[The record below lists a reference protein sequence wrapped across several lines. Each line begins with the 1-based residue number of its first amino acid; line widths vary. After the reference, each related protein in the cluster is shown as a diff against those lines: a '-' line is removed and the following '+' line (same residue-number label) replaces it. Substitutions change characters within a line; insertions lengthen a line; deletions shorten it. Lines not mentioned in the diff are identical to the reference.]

1 MFSSEMIRQI
11 CRFFLETVKMT
22 QTLERELSE
31 AVYYPARE
39 DASFEL
45 RSHLSGWVQHLNLT
59 YSKPSASKPLSI
71 SAEEQCKANSSWD
84 TIFEMWS
91 AEFCGSRVIKKNS
104 FDACNERI
112 QAISPL
118 LARVDSFYD
127 QYFDYLPPESQNRV
141 LIIRTFIDFKLKE
154 SQAMKILFQGVR
166 AYRVETKLSN
176 YVDGL
181 ILHAQ
186 SHILEMQQF
195 VQLDKL
201 GFLRDGAA
209 YKQSIL
215 DGVKILDFVTKDSN
229 RVFAEVPQKSRPN
242 LSHYMIQIGRIVRQ
256 VTDDVG
262 RLAED
267 QPPLGLL
274 VGDVNGI
281 PFVFDPNSAE
291 GKALYRIRNS
301 PPEPADDCSDEEWD
315 EWKTRARISTAV
327 EIGTEVDKEAL
338 LERLRKGGVKV

>member
-1 MFSSEMIRQI
+1 MFLSEMIRQI
-11 CRFFLETVKMT
+11 RKFFLETVKMT

-31 AVYYPARE
+31 AAYYPVRE
-39 DASFEL
+39 DASFASG
-45 RSHLSGWVQHLNLT
+45 SHLLEWVQHLNLT
-59 YSKPSASKPLSI
+59 YSKPSASKPI
-71 SAEEQCKANSSWD
+71 SAEEQCKANSSWN
-84 TIFEMWS
+84 TIAEMWS

-118 LARVDSFYD
+118 LARVNSFSD

-166 AYRVETKLSN
+166 AHRVETKLSN

-201 GFLRDGAA
+201 GLLRDGAA

-215 DGVKILDFVTKDSN
+215 DGVKILNFVTKDSN

-242 LSHYMIQIGRIVRQ
+242 LSHYMIQIGRVVRQ

-267 QPPLGLL
+267 QLPFGLL
-274 VGDVNGI
+274 IGDVNGT

-291 GKALYRIRNS
+291 GKALQRIQNPIDDDEWELAYSPEDKVDINAIRNRLKKS
-301 PPEPADDCSDEEWD
+301 
-315 EWKTRARISTAV
+315 AR
-327 EIGTEVDKEAL
+327 
-338 LERLRKGGVKV
+338 R